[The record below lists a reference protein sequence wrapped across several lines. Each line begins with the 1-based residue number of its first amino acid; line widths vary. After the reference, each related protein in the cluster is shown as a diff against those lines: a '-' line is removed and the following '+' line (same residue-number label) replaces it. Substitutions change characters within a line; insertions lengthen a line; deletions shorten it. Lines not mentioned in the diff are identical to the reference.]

1 MLNANGKKFIE
12 MCRGSNI
19 FIANGRIGEDKDVGQ
34 FTYRG
39 TSLIDYTLATVEALK
54 LISKFSII
62 ERDPILA
69 IDPQLLPGLLIL
81 PLPRNTILTKLSMK
95 NPESTGKMI
104 KQMYL
109 LQILIKCQLK
119 SYYLT

>member
-62 ERDPILA
+62 ETDQFLA

-95 NPESTGKMI
+95 NPESTGKII